1 MCPYIPTY
9 VLQTQYFGCI
19 YHTFDLLGITNQRQ
33 KNRQKIMKICLGEKK
48 HKRMKYK

>member
-33 KNRQKIMKICLGEKK
+33 KNRQKNNENLSWGKK
-48 HKRMKYK
+48 NTKE